1 MLYPAFRRRV
11 FLLLNHRFWH
21 ITGVSLKMM
30 RSAGA
35 RGSCRRAEDGVRRR
49 GIPPPDRPE
58 IMLNFM
64 CSCGIKA
71 R

>member
-11 FLLLNHRFWH
+11 FLLLNHRFWR
-21 ITGVSLKMM
+21 SAFQMM

-35 RGSCRRAEDGVRRR
+35 RGSCRRAEDGARRR